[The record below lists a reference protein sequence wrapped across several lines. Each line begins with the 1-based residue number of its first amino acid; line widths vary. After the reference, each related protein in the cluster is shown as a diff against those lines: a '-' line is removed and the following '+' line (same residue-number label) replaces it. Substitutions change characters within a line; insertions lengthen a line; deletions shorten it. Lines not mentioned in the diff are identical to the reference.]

1 MMYFSRFMQTVV
13 FSICLVVPV
22 VSFADFKPG
31 EVIVNGTY
39 RVEGRVVTEAF
50 TAVEQDNPDSW
61 LRRAKCD
68 FTASESQG
76 DGNIAEI
83 VFVTDKSKVTS
94 SVKIGEKST
103 VVVND
108 VKKITLTCNT
118 TNFPTALKPVTIC
131 GNSTGHSLKVDL
143 LCTSL

>member
-1 MMYFSRFMQTVV
+1 MYFLRFMQFLG
-13 FSICLVVPV
+13 FSICTVVPM
-22 VSFADFKPG
+22 VSFADFTPG
-31 EVIVNGTY
+31 EVIVNGSY

-83 VFVTDKSKVTS
+83 VFVTDASKITS
-94 SVKIGEKST
+94 TVKIGEKST
-103 VVVND
+103 AVVND

-118 TNFPTALKPVTIC
+118 TNNPTPLKPVTMC

-143 LCTSL
+143 LCTSM